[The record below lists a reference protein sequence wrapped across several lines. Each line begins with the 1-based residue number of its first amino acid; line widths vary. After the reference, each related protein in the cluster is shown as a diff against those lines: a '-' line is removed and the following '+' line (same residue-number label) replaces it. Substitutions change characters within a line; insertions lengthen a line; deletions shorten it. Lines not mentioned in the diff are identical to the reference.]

1 MDHGHGHGEGGGHV
15 VGYGTFIGIWL
26 ALLMLTALTVAV
38 SGIDLQRLSV
48 ATALAVACIKTSLVL
63 GIFMH
68 LKFEDRVFKVMF
80 LVVVVTLA
88 IFIGLTF
95 TDTTLAR

>member
-1 MDHGHGHGEGGGHV
+1 
-15 VGYGTFIGIWL
+15 
-26 ALLMLTALTVAV
+26 MLTALTVAV
-38 SGIDLQRLSV
+38 SGVDLKRLSV
-48 ATALAVACIKTSLVL
+48 LTALAVACIKTSLVL

-68 LKFEDRVFKVMF
+68 LKYEDRIFKVMF

>member
-1 MDHGHGHGEGGGHV
+1 MEHGHGENGGHV
-15 VGYGTFIGIWL
+15 VSYGTFVGVWL

-38 SGIDLQRLSV
+38 SGVDLKRLSV
-48 ATALAVACIKTSLVL
+48 LTALAVACIKTSLVL

-68 LKFEDRVFKVMF
+68 LKYEDRIFKVMF

>member
-1 MDHGHGHGEGGGHV
+1 
-15 VGYGTFIGIWL
+15 
-26 ALLMLTALTVAV
+26 
-38 SGIDLQRLSV
+38 
-48 ATALAVACIKTSLVL
+48 
-63 GIFMH
+63 MH
-68 LKFEDRVFKVMF
+68 LKYEDRIFKVMF